1 MTIHVIAS
9 GESGAKWSGQGPS
22 IGVNDCSKWGYP
34 VDYLVLLNTP
44 AQFQQSRQMDIV
56 RTQFKTLFTTIKSH
70 WTKFFESHGDKV
82 NEILIRKWSP
92 TTKLSKYYIY
102 HSKTSPLVAMS
113 LAYNMGAT
121 EIVLWGVDFKTHH
134 RYREGQQYFIGEMR
148 QYQTFIQALE
158 KSGVK
163 VYLGAEGSALGKIVP
178 IWQA

>member
-1 MTIHVIAS
+1 MTYHCIAC
-9 GESGAKWSGQGPS
+9 GESASHWSGQGPS
-22 IGVNDCSKWGYP
+22 IGVNDCSKWGYM

-44 AQFQQSRQMDIV
+44 SQFQSSRLKDILKTKIGEEVLTTTQSWMNHFDSVRQIMV
-56 RTQFKTLFTTIKSH
+56 
-70 WTKFFESHGDKV
+70 
-82 NEILIRKWSP
+82 RKWSP
-92 TTKLSKYYIY
+92 STKLSKWYIY

-134 RYREGQQYFIGEMR
+134 RYREGQQYFLGEMR

-158 KSGVK
+158 KVGVK

-178 IWQA
+178 IWTK